1 MNSAATRIWTFSA
14 VIAVIAIVALGW
26 FLGISPKLAEAAR
39 FEAERIVVAGQNDL
53 NRVTLAALQDDFNNL
68 DEFRDQLEEIE
79 TEFPPLPQYDEL
91 STTILTPMS
100 SLGLVLENFL
110 FSDPTP
116 ALPEVVLDQFG
127 QVPSGTL
134 LRMDGAISVQGDV
147 SSALALIT
155 AMQTAERFILITN
168 VVHADGRDPEARVT
182 TISFSTFMIAGEPAE
197 GAIQVSETPD
207 GPEEQ
212 AANEEQPEG

>member
-53 NRVTLAALQDDFNNL
+53 NRVTLAALQEDFDNL
-68 DEFRDQLEEIE
+68 DDFRDQLEEIE
-79 TEFPPLPQYDEL
+79 TEFPPLPLYDEL
-91 STTILTPMS
+91 STSILGPMT
-100 SLGLVLENFL
+100 SLGLTLENFL
-110 FSDPTP
+110 LSEP
-116 ALPEVVLDQFG
+116 APATPEVVLDQFG
-127 QVPSGTL
+127 QVASGTL
-134 LRMDGAISVQGDV
+134 LRMEGAISVQGDIPA
-147 SSALALIT
+147 ALALIT
-155 AMQTAERFILITN
+155 AMQTSERFIMITN
-168 VVHADGRDPEARVT
+168 VVHADGRDDEARVT

-212 AANEEQPEG
+212 AANEEQAEG

>member
-14 VIAVIAIVALGW
+14 VIAVIAIIALGW

-53 NRVTLAALQDDFNNL
+53 NRVTLAALQEDFDNL
-68 DEFRDQLEEIE
+68 DDFRDQLEEIE
-79 TEFPPLPQYDEL
+79 TEFPPLPLYDEL
-91 STTILTPMS
+91 SASILSPMT
-100 SLGLVLENFL
+100 SLGLTLENFL
-110 FSDPTP
+110 LSDPSP
-116 ALPEVVLDQFG
+116 ASPEVVLDQFG

-134 LRMDGAISVQGDV
+134 LRMEGVISVQGEL
-147 SSALALIT
+147 SAALALIT
-155 AMQTAERFILITN
+155 TMQTNERFIMITN
-168 VVHADGRDPEARVT
+168 VVHADGRDPLARVT

-207 GPEEQ
+207 GPTEQ
-212 AANEEQPEG
+212 AATEEQPAG